1 MKKNGMPWIVAVVVL
16 TLGIETGGGQASPE
30 LKGPYLGQKPPGLKP
45 QAFAPGIVT
54 TDGDEGCVGFARG
67 GTVFL
72 FQRFIDGRCHTYLR
86 RLKDGAWTAP
96 ELIPFWE
103 TMADNGDFVISND
116 DKTMLYQVRT
126 DAQPEPLSHIWRAEV
141 TDSGWGEQAPLP
153 APVNTRFF
161 ESFAS
166 DTEGGSLYFFSHR
179 PGGKGQFD
187 LYRSALKAGTYAE
200 PVNLEALNTEFN
212 EWDPFVAPDESYII
226 FCSMKPGGSGRDD
239 LYISF
244 RGKDGQWGPPANLG
258 EEVNSPGSENR
269 PCITRDGKYFF
280 FTSTRNGTRDV
291 FWVAAGYLDKFKK

>member
-1 MKKNGMPWIVAVVVL
+1 MKKNVSPWTIALVVL
-16 TLGIETGGGQASPE
+16 ALVIETGGGQTSPN

-153 APVNTRFF
+153 APVSR
-161 ESFAS
+161 AS
-166 DTEGGSLYFFSHR
+166 PPIQKAAASISSAIGRGERADSISTGALFR
-179 PGGKGQFD
+179 PGH
-187 LYRSALKAGTYAE
+187 T
-200 PVNLEALNTEFN
+200 P
-212 EWDPFVAPDESYII
+212 I
-226 FCSMKPGGSGRDD
+226 
-239 LYISF
+239 
-244 RGKDGQWGPPANLG
+244 PPTW
-258 EEVNSPGSENR
+258 P
-269 PCITRDGKYFF
+269 P
-280 FTSTRNGTRDV
+280 
-291 FWVAAGYLDKFKK
+291 